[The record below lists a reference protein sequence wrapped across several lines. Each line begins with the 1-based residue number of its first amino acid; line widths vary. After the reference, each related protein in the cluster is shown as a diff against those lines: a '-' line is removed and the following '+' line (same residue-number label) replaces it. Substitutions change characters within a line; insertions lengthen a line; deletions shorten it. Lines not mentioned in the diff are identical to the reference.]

1 MILGSSRLGVS
12 VKECSMLV
20 CGDVVLEVVL
30 PSGRRRVVCLLL
42 CRQVE
47 SNVVCC
53 RTTVSVRADTQDS
66 LGIDARQHS
75 ITLGL

>member
-1 MILGSSRLGVS
+1 VGVFE
-12 VKECSMLV
+12 KECSMLV
-20 CGDVVLEVVL
+20 CRDLVLEVVL

-53 RTTVSVRADTQDS
+53 QTTAIDRAHTQDS
-66 LGIDARQHS
+66 LGVDARQHS